1 MSPSPVSRTEDVAV
15 ASGLFV
21 DSSGWIALA
30 SARDRQHAEAERV
43 IRDAIRSSRL
53 FTTNL
58 VLAEVHRW
66 LLFRSGP
73 VPARAAL
80 VRIDQSGALELE
92 FATPEHH
99 QAALTWLARFS
110 DQHFSYTDAV
120 SFAVMQAIRC
130 DVALTFDRDFT
141 VAGFRR
147 VP

>member
-1 MSPSPVSRTEDVAV
+1 MSRTEDVAV

-43 IRDAIRSSRL
+43 IRDALRIRSRL

-99 QAALTWLARFS
+99 QAALAWLARFG
-110 DQHFSYTDAV
+110 DQQFSYTDAV

>member
-1 MSPSPVSRTEDVAV
+1 MSRTEDVAV

-53 FTTNL
+53 FTTSL